1 MTDNEKRAHDL
12 AIAVCIDTCRLK
24 RQSQVDAGK
33 VHVTVDYFEEYANIY
48 DSALE
53 AFNEKYPSGK

>member
-12 AIAVCIDTCRLK
+12 AIAMCIDICHLK
-24 RQSQVDAGK
+24 YNAQISSK
-33 VHVTVDYFEEYANIY
+33 ETHIELDYFKEYAKAY
-48 DSALE
+48 DAVLD